1 MKFYIGR
8 KVIGEL
14 IGDTLYK
21 EVWESRHLFKKFDAW
36 GVDAKLL
43 HKLPAGTKIV
53 IRDVE
58 NNKLYQTTK
67 ETYLENE
74 KYYHFKLP
82 GEDYATQLF
91 LPRSMF
97 EQEKPKE
104 LTKDQQDEN
113 AYLRSQGLQPKYI

>member
-8 KVIGEL
+8 KLIGEL

-21 EVWESRHLFKKFDAW
+21 EVWASRHLFKKYDAW
-36 GVDAKLL
+36 GVDSKML
-43 HKLPAGTKIV
+43 HKLQAGTKIV

-74 KYYHFKLP
+74 QYYHFKLP
-82 GEDYATQLF
+82 QEDYATQLF

-97 EQEKPKE
+97 DQVKPKE

-113 AYLRSQGLQPKYI
+113 AYLLSQGLQPKHI